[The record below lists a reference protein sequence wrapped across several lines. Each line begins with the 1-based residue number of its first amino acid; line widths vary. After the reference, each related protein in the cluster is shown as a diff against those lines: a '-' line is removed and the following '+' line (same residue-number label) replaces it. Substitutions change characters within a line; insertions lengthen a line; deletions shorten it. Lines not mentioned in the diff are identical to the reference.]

1 MNMIELKVFTNCT
14 HHIKNHQTIHDTIKS
29 FENTFG
35 QYPMQ
40 IFVDRNPNLKDS
52 DDYIHALKERYS
64 DVQISDS
71 LSDGYIKAINQSKS
85 EFLFMLE
92 HDWSFIK
99 ERIHH
104 KLEEICDIM
113 KRDSL
118 HHLRFN
124 RFDNNYKKKFY
135 GTKTYLEPIFK
146 CEEYIKV
153 RAAANNP
160 HLIYSNIYKRD
171 LMKYIKKDKS
181 SFGIEQNLENS
192 QGNFAIYGSINHQH
206 TITHTDGRK
215 SWRGLELLKGK
226 K

>member
-1 MNMIELKVFTNCT
+1 MIELKVFTNCT
-14 HHIKNHQTIHDTIKS
+14 YHIKNHQTIHDTIKS

-35 QYPMQ
+35 PYPMQ
-40 IFVDRNPNLKDS
+40 IFVDPNPNLKDS
-52 DDYIHALKERYS
+52 DDYINELKERYS

-71 LSDGYIKAINQSKS
+71 LSDGYIKAVNQSKS

-104 KLEEICDIM
+104 SLEEICDIM

-124 RFDNNYKKKFY
+124 QYDNKYKDGVDMKCY
-135 GTKTYLEPIFK
+135 CESIFE
-146 CEEYIKV
+146 CDEYVKV
-153 RAAANNP
+153 RGASNNP

-171 LMKYIKKDKS
+171 LMKYIKKEKGS
-181 SFGIEQNLENS
+181 IGIEQNLTNS
-192 QGNFAIYGSINHQH
+192 QGNFAVYGKVNHQH
-206 TITHTDGRK
+206 TINHTDGQKVWKNGRK
-215 SWRGLELLKGK
+215 LLKGK